1 MKRGLKK
8 YSQKEANEIYEY
20 PECSVPDKYSYVL
33 KTVMLACFY
42 TPFVPLAALV
52 ALVGLAVY
60 YLAVKLLF
68 RYCYALPTT
77 HSNEINIGSM
87 RLSYLAPLALN
98 AGQMFIYYYMELRL
112 GQTIDTSTSI
122 ISYLSFAFSILF
134 VFVPWNDVNLR
145 FFPLDSAPSQAF
157 YS

>member
-1 MKRGLKK
+1 M
-8 YSQKEANEIYEY
+8 
-20 PECSVPDKYSYVL
+20 PDKYSYVI

-42 TPFVPLAALV
+42 TPFVPVAALAALV
-52 ALVGLAVY
+52 GIAAY

-68 RYCYALPTT
+68 RYCYALPNT

-98 AGQMFIYYYMELRL
+98 AGQMFIYYYIQMRL
-112 GQTIDTSTSI
+112 GQTIPTSTSVI
-122 ISYLSFAFSILF
+122 TFISFALAVLF
-134 VFVPWNDVNLR
+134 VFVPWNDLNVR
-145 FFPLDSAPSQAF
+145 FFPLNSAPSQAS

>member
-1 MKRGLKK
+1 
-8 YSQKEANEIYEY
+8 
-20 PECSVPDKYSYVL
+20 
-33 KTVMLACFY
+33 MLACFY
-42 TPFVPLAALV
+42 TPFVPIVALI
-52 ALVGLAVY
+52 ALVGIAGY

-98 AGQMFIYYYMELRL
+98 AGQMFIYYYIQMRL
-112 GQTIDTSTSI
+112 GQAIDITTSI
-122 ISYLSFAFSILF
+122 ISYISLAFAILF
-134 VFVPWNDVNLR
+134 VFMPWNDVNVR
-145 FFPLDSAPSQAF
+145 FFPLNNIPPQVS